1 MLISLH
7 THSIFSDGELLPSEL
22 ARRCEREGYRYLAIT
37 DHADSSNIEDIIKN
51 VTRAVED
58 FNRTSKL
65 KVLPGVEITHVDPT
79 LIAGLTSKARTLG
92 AKVVVVHGETIT
104 EPVKKGTNLAA
115 IQARVDILAH
125 PGLISKSEME
135 LAKKN
140 NVLIEITTRKGHSL
154 TNGHVAQLA
163 LECGTPM
170 VLNTD
175 AHTPS
180 DIISRAFGMKVAL
193 GAGLSKKQAESLLK
207 NSEKFAKRNFGLM

>member
-1 MLISLH
+1 
-7 THSIFSDGELLPSEL
+7 
-22 ARRCEREGYRYLAIT
+22 LAIT

>member
-22 ARRCEREGYRYLAIT
+22 ARRCERAGYRYLAIT
-37 DHADSSNIEDIIKN
+37 DHADSSNLEDIIRN
-51 VTRAVED
+51 VARAVED
-58 FNRTSKL
+58 FNKTSKL

-79 LIAGLTSKARTLG
+79 LISGLARKAKLLG

-115 IQARVDILAH
+115 IQAKVDILAH
-125 PGLISKSEME
+125 PGFITKKEML

-140 NVLIEITTRKGHSL
+140 NVLIELTTRKGHSL
-154 TNGHVAQLA
+154 TNGYVAKLA

-175 AHTPS
+175 AHIPS
-180 DIISRAFGMKVAL
+180 DIVGREFGLGVAM
-193 GAGLSKKQAESLLK
+193 GAGLSRKQAENLLV
-207 NSEKFAKRNFGLM
+207 NSEKFAKRRAGLA

>member
-1 MLISLH
+1 MISLH

-22 ARRCEREGYRYLAIT
+22 ARRCERAGYRYLAIT

>member
-22 ARRCEREGYRYLAIT
+22 ARRCERAGYRYLAIT

>member
-1 MLISLH
+1 MISLH

-22 ARRCEREGYRYLAIT
+22 ARRCERAGYRYLAIT
-37 DHADSSNIEDIIKN
+37 DHADSSNLEDIIRN
-51 VTRAVED
+51 VSRAAAD

-65 KVLPGVEITHVDPT
+65 KVLPGIEITHVDPS
-79 LIAGLTSKARTLG
+79 LIGGLAAKARSLG
-92 AKVVVVHGETIT
+92 ARVVVVHGETIT

-115 IQARVDILAH
+115 IRAKVDILAH
-125 PGLISKSEME
+125 PGCISKAEMA

-154 TNGHVAQLA
+154 TNGYVAKLA

-175 AHTPS
+175 AHIPS
-180 DIISRAFGMKVAL
+180 DIVGREFGLGVAM
-193 GAGLSKKQAESLLK
+193 GAGLSRKQAENLLV
-207 NSEKFAKRNFGLM
+207 NSEKFAKRRAGLA

>member
-1 MLISLH
+1 LLISLH

-22 ARRCEREGYRYLAIT
+22 ARRCERAGYRYLAIT
-37 DHADSSNIEDIIKN
+37 DHADSSNLEDIIRN

-79 LIAGLTSKARTLG
+79 LIAGLTRKARLLG
-92 AKVVVVHGETIT
+92 AKVVVMHGETVT

-115 IQARVDILAH
+115 IKARVDILAH
-125 PGLISKSEME
+125 PGLISKAEMK

-154 TNGHVAQLA
+154 TNGHVAKLA
-163 LECGTPM
+163 LENGASM

-175 AHTPS
+175 AHIPS
-180 DIISRAFGMKVAL
+180 DIAGREFGLEVAL
-193 GAGLSKKQAESLLK
+193 GAGLNRKQAEGLFK
-207 NSEKFAKRNFGLM
+207 NSENFAKRIFGLA